1 MVYIRNI
8 LICCDI
14 DLVLGDFNINF
25 SNHDEIKLLKIL
37 MDSLHYIQVVQ
48 SPMFVSAG
56 SLLDHVYVKCSHC
69 HIIKRSVLAVCYPE
83 HDAIKISINSTPSI
97 S

>member
-1 MVYIRNI
+1 
-8 LICCDI
+8 
-14 DLVLGDFNINF
+14 
-25 SNHDEIKLLKIL
+25 

-83 HDAIKISINSTPSI
+83 HDAIKNFNEFHTIYFIINDYHFLEPILTYK
-97 S
+97 

>member
-1 MVYIRNI
+1 MI
-8 LICCDI
+8 LTWF
-14 DLVLGDFNINF
+14 LVTSTLTFL
-25 SNHDEIKLLKIL
+25 NHDEIQPLKIL

-83 HDAIKISINSTPSI
+83 HDAIKIYIKIN
-97 S
+97 